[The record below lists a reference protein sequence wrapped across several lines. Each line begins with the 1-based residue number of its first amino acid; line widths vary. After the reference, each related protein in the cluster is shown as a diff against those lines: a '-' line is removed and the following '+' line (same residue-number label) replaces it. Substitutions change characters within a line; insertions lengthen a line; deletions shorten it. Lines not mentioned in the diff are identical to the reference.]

1 MRAPDAWPTV
11 KPLPQT
17 VDPRSAGLGLDD
29 YGRGPAEAKG
39 FYDPMTLSRPRRRT
53 RQFLVLALIL
63 SAFIHLAGGGLWGFF
78 GRALARITPHP
89 VFMASLQET
98 PAPNAELIRIERRPH
113 AAARPAHEDR
123 AITVAPHPH
132 PRPTIE
138 PAPPRPRHEIA
149 HLRIHA
155 PAQPPPAHARS
166 IAAATPQHVRPV
178 ALAPVP
184 DKKRALSDRR
194 IAQLGEDFSKTI
206 ADSRETL
213 AGVQADSERAQVVT
227 IKHYSVAFSGVHEGM
242 NPGDGEIFAIS
253 QQRIGGTMWY
263 YTRYTYMHG
272 DGTYEADDIPWPF
285 HYPIGNDPFARHD
298 KRIPLQPPPA
308 GYKPDR
314 PLKPILQQFFGGP
327 PVTD

>member
-1 MRAPDAWPTV
+1 
-11 KPLPQT
+11 
-17 VDPRSAGLGLDD
+17 
-29 YGRGPAEAKG
+29 
-39 FYDPMTLSRPRRRT
+39 MTLLRPRRRAQ
-53 RQFLVLALIL
+53 RFLVLALIL

-78 GRALARITPHP
+78 ARVLARITPHP

-98 PAPNAELIRIERRPH
+98 PAPNAEIIRIERRPR

-123 AITVAPHPH
+123 ALTVAPHPH
-132 PRPTIE
+132 PRPTLV

-149 HLRIHA
+149 RLRIHA
-155 PAQPPPAHARS
+155 PVQPPPSRAKSVAVE
-166 IAAATPQHVRPV
+166 TPRHVRPV
-178 ALAPVP
+178 AVAPVP
-184 DKKRALSDRR
+184 DDKPALSDRKL
-194 IAQLGEDFSKTI
+194 AQLGQDFSKTI

-213 AGVQADSERAQVVT
+213 AGVQAESEHAQVITV
-227 IKHYSVAFSGVHEGM
+227 KHYGVAFSGIHEGM

-253 QQRIGGTMWY
+253 QQRIGNTMWY
-263 YTRYTYMHG
+263 YTRYTYVHG
-272 DGTYEADDIPWPF
+272 DGSYESDDIPWPF
-285 HYPIGNDPFARHD
+285 HYPLDDDPFARHD